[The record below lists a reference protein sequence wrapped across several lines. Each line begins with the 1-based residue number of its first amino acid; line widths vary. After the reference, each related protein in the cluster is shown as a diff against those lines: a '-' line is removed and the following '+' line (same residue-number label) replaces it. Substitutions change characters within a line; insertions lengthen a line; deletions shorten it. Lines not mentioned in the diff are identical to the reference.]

1 VITSRAPLLACVG
14 RGLGVTVLPM
24 LTRPESADLVFVP
37 LRRPTLGRTVA
48 VITRNSETLLP
59 AGRALVELL
68 AESLRAFAR
77 RRGARAAST

>member
-1 VITSRAPLLACVG
+1 MAPADAVEQVDEPVLVVRHVVGLRAA
-14 RGLGVTVLPM
+14 LGA
-24 LTRPESADLVFVP
+24 RIG
-37 LRRPTLGRTVA
+37 PTLSRTVA

-77 RRGARAAST
+77 RRGARAAGH